1 MPLPSLTPVKQ
12 MVAYE
17 TALEKGGPLQTCI
30 AFAAG
35 LGSPHSALL
44 LSDNSLAEIDYNSPL
59 VPKNKNWSHSHA
71 TTRSGPGL
79 GEIDR
84 WGFRCTGCL
93 AGARRGFSAG
103 FCARSR

>member
-35 LGSPHSALL
+35 LGSPHSVLL
-44 LSDNSLAEIDYNSPL
+44 LSDNSSAEIDYKSPHLL
-59 VPKNKNWSHSHA
+59 VPKDKNWSDSHA
-71 TTRSGPGL
+71 TSQAAP
-79 GEIDR
+79 EI
-84 WGFRCTGCL
+84 FRG
-93 AGARRGFSAG
+93 
-103 FCARSR
+103 